1 MNPLPPHQKLEM
13 MQNLRLKVHHII
25 VMAQTEGAYLLAGL
39 EELREENENHFL
51 LYFLQSKGGTVA
63 VLVGFCFILFFSYN
77 VSLVLFKFRKTVKC
91 ADLINSDPPD

>member
-1 MNPLPPHQKLEM
+1 MNPLPPYQKLEM
-13 MQNLRLKVHHII
+13 MQNLYFKVHHII

-63 VLVGFCFILFFSYN
+63 VLVGFCFILFFYYN

-91 ADLINSDPPD
+91 SDLINSDPPH